1 MNKSE
6 KLAYRLSQIL
16 SRLYAGEKLS
26 LIDLEQEF
34 GVHERTVLRDF
45 NRLAFLPIEREEG
58 YYYLKQLDH
67 RNPKAHKA
75 LHALS
80 NMGIDKLFPDRK
92 TMTQALNHK
101 TQSILFRHIPIED
114 SARFRDT

>member
-45 NRLAFLPIEREEG
+45 NRLAFLPIEREG
-58 YYYLKQLDH
+58 VI
-67 RNPKAHKA
+67 A
-75 LHALS
+75 
-80 NMGIDKLFPDRK
+80 I
-92 TMTQALNHK
+92 
-101 TQSILFRHIPIED
+101 
-114 SARFRDT
+114 